1 MASTINADKNVVQ
14 NILRS
19 FLKPWKSEM
28 VTLNAVD
35 KQIYSNPGFS
45 PRSGNTIQV
54 KRPHQFVT
62 VRTATGDLSS
72 ATENDIISA
81 TATATVQDYISVY
94 LDYGAYQEALYLDQL
109 DQILAPIREKM
120 IVDLEVDFNTF
131 IKNTAAHFLGTVD
144 TEVSKWS
151 DIAQV
156 NSFCKALGFPAG
168 KLYAEVGP
176 YAVQNLADAQKGIFS
191 TELATSAW
199 KEAMIPR
206 NFGGLIAYMS
216 NTLASHSVGDHDGG
230 LQLNATPTQTYAGAK
245 DTYLTTLQL
254 KGADTGVTGFLKK
267 GDTIRVESRYWNQM
281 QTKSQAAGQAGA
293 GLAYTGTVTADADSD
308 GSGLVTVIVSGP
320 AISDATSNNQYD
332 TISSALAED
341 DTVTVLSGTASGS
354 TVPNLFFHEQAY
366 SLNTVKLPKL
376 HSIDSSVA
384 SFDGMSIRA
393 HKFSDGKAN
402 LQQIRFDILPAYAC
416 NNPLLAGK
424 FYGAS

>member
-1 MASTINADKNVVQ
+1 MSSSNSLSKNVVQ
-14 NILRS
+14 NILRK
-19 FLKPWKSEM
+19 FLAPWKSEM

-35 KQIYSNPGFS
+35 KQIYSQPGFN

-54 KRPHQFVT
+54 KRPHQFT
-62 VRTATGDLSS
+62 TSRTSGGDLTSVD
-72 ATENDIISA
+72 ANDIISA
-81 TATATVQDYISVY
+81 TATATVQDMVSVW
-94 LDYGAYQEALYLDQL
+94 LDWTVVEEALYLDQL

-120 IVDLEVDFNTF
+120 IVDIETDFNAY
-131 IKNTAAHFLGTVD
+131 IKNTAAHFLGTAD
-144 TEVSKWS
+144 AAIDQWS

-168 KLYAEVGP
+168 KVYAEVGP
-176 YAVQNLADAQKGIFS
+176 YAVQDLADAQKGIFS

-216 NTLASHSVGDHDGG
+216 NTLASHDIGDHDGG
-230 LQLNATPTQTYAGAK
+230 LQLNATPTQTYSAAK
-245 DTYLTTLQL
+245 DTYQTTIVI
-254 KGADTGVTGFLKK
+254 KGCDTSVTGFLKK
-267 GDTIRVESRYWNQM
+267 GDTIRVEGKYWNQM
-281 QTKSQAAGQAGA
+281 HSKDQAAGRGGA
-293 GLAYTGTVTADADSD
+293 GLAYTGTVTEDADSTA
-308 GSGLVTVIVSGP
+308 GGLCTVVLSGP
-320 AISDATSNNQYD
+320 AINDATSNRQYD
-332 TISSALAED
+332 TISEALAED

-354 TVPNLFFHEQAY
+354 TVPNLFFHEKAY

-393 HKFSDGKAN
+393 HKWADGTKN
-402 LQQIRFDILPAYAC
+402 LQKIRFDILPAYAC

-424 FYGAS
+424 FYGN

>member
-1 MASTINADKNVVQ
+1 MSSSNSLNKNVVQ

-35 KQIYSNPGFS
+35 KRIYSNPGFS

-62 VRTATGDLSS
+62 ARTSGGDLTSVD
-72 ATENDIISA
+72 ANDIISA
-81 TATATVQDYISVY
+81 TATATVQDMISVW
-94 LDYGAYQEALYLDQL
+94 LDWSVVEEALYLDQL
-109 DQILAPIREKM
+109 DEILSPIREKM
-120 IVDLEVDFNTF
+120 ITDLEVDFNTY
-131 IKNTAAHFLGTVD
+131 IKNTAAHFLGTAD
-144 TEVSKWS
+144 TAIDSWG

-168 KLYAEVGP
+168 KIYAEVGP
-176 YAVQNLADAQKGIFS
+176 YAVQDLADAQKGLFS

-216 NTLASHSVGDHDGG
+216 NTLASHDVGDHDGG
-230 LQLNATPTQTYAGAK
+230 LQLNATPTQTYAAAK

-254 KGADTGVTGFLKK
+254 KGADASVTGFLKK
-267 GDTIRVESRYWNQM
+267 GDTIRVEGKYWNQM
-281 QTKSQAAGQAGA
+281 HSKSQAAGRGGA
-293 GLAYTGTVTADADSD
+293 GLAYTGTVTADANSD

-320 AISDATSNNQYD
+320 AINDTASNRQYD
-332 TISSALAED
+332 TISAALAED
-341 DTVTVLSGTASGS
+341 DNVTVLSGTASGS
-354 TVPNLFFHEQAY
+354 TVPNLFFHEKAY

-376 HSIDSSVA
+376 HSIDSSIA

-393 HKFSDGKAN
+393 HKWSDGTKN
-402 LQQIRFDILPAYAC
+402 LQKIRFDLLPAYAC

-424 FYGAS
+424 FYGN